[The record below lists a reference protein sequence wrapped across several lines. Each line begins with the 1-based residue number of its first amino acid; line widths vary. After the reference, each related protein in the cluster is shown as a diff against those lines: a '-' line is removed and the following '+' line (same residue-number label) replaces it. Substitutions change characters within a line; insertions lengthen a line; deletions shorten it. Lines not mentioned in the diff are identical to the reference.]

1 MVLKKMFSITNRKNP
16 TTQSGSVIW
25 NSAMVSGF
33 QVRSVRS
40 IVLFTVCSCT
50 CLIFCI
56 SCNLLVVLLC
66 SFLSFVFYRMGA
78 ANLLYDMCH
87 PCSVINILL
96 PKNSYALMLIK
107 ISSSFFDSIS
117 NFLVK
122 FVFGT

>member
-78 ANLLYDMCH
+78 VNLLYDMCH

-96 PKNSYALMLIK
+96 PKNSYALMLLK
-107 ISSSFFDSIS
+107 FQAH
-117 NFLVK
+117 FLIP
-122 FVFGT
+122 FQTFW